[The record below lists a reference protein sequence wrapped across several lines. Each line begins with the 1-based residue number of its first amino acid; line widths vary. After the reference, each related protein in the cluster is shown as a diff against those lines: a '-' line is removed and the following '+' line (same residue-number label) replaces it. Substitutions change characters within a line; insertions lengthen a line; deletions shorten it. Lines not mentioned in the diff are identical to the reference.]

1 MRLRFICNDLSRI
14 ISSTYRHDLEIN
26 LNFLPSIRL
35 SGFIAIVIFGLSAC
49 ANTPHTSVIQPLDKS
64 AVVPYEKLLV
74 LGLFNRYQVR
84 ELGERKLVQDINK
97 SGTVA
102 VAATS
107 LMTTTMPL
115 NATTISAVIAESG
128 ADAVLVIQL
137 LNADDEKIKVK
148 SRDPKT
154 SYKVNPLGYY
164 SNFYYPGGYYNVWE
178 VSIQEYMEPKYLER
192 KMKLTLMT
200 ELFIPKTRERVWA
213 IESKANIVRDLSR
226 PNYHPFMNAEAAQ
239 IVKYLQADDII
250 LKVASTR

>member
-1 MRLRFICNDLSRI
+1 M
-14 ISSTYRHDLEIN
+14 
-26 LNFLPSIRL
+26 RL
-35 SGFIAIVIFGLSAC
+35 SGFIAIVIFGLGAC
-49 ANTPHTSVIQPLDKS
+49 ANTPHTSIIQPLEKS
-64 AVVPYEKLLV
+64 AVVPYEKILV
-74 LGLFNRYQVR
+74 LGLFNRFQVR
-84 ELGERKLVQDINK
+84 ELGERKIVQDINK
-97 SGTVA
+97 SGTTVA

-115 NATTISAVIAESG
+115 NAKTISEVIAKSN

-178 VSIQEYMEPKYLER
+178 VSVQEYMEPKYLER

-226 PNYHPFMNAEAAQ
+226 PDYHPFMNAEAAQ
-239 IVKYLQADDII
+239 IVKYLQADNII
-250 LKVASTR
+250 EKSARTR